1 MPRAGLSAERVVE
14 RAAQI
19 VDEHGL
25 EALSLSRLAADLGVA
40 TPSLYKHVSGMSD
53 LVRGV
58 SVRAVDEFADRLAA
72 SVMGLAG
79 PDALRALADAYR
91 GFAHAHPGLYP
102 LTQVPAEASDGSL
115 SPLRSSAAQ
124 RTVAIVTAALAGYRI
139 PEERV
144 IDAVRMTRALLH
156 GFVDIEIRGGF
167 AMDAPIDVSFATLV
181 DSLDAAL
188 IALGEHEDGQV
199 SVRAKG

>member
-25 EALSLSRLAADLGVA
+25 EELSLSRLAADLGVA
-40 TPSLYKHVSGMSD
+40 PPSLYKHVSGMSD

-58 SVRAVDEFADRLAA
+58 SVRAVDELADRLAA
-72 SVMGLAG
+72 SVMGL
-79 PDALRALADAYR
+79 ALRALADAYR

-102 LTQVPAEASDGSL
+102 MTQVPAEASDGSL
-115 SPLRSSAAQ
+115 SSLRSSAAQ
-124 RTVAIVTAALAGYRI
+124 RTVDIVTAALGGYRI
-139 PEERV
+139 PEDRI
-144 IDAVRMTRALLH
+144 IDAVRMTRASLH
-156 GFVDIEIRGGF
+156 GFVDIEVHGGF
-167 AMDAPIDVSFATLV
+167 AMNAPIDVSFATLV

-188 IALGEHEDGQV
+188 VALGEQ
-199 SVRAKG
+199 

>member
-25 EALSLSRLAADLGVA
+25 EELSLSRLAADLGVA
-40 TPSLYKHVSGMSD
+40 PPSLYKHVSGMSD

-58 SVRAVDEFADRLAA
+58 SLRAMDKLADHLAA

-79 PDALRALADAYR
+79 PDALRALANAYR
-91 GFAHAHPGLYP
+91 GFARAHPGLYP
-102 LTQVPAEASDGSL
+102 MTQVPVEASDRSL

-124 RTVAIVTAALAGYRI
+124 RTVDIVTAALAGYRI
-139 PEERV
+139 PDERMV
-144 IDAVRMTRALLH
+144 DAVRMTRASLH
-156 GFVDIEIRGGF
+156 GFVDIEVHGGF
-167 AMDAPIDVSFATLV
+167 AMDAPTDMSFAILV
-181 DSLDAAL
+181 DSLDVAL
-188 IALGEHEDGQV
+188 TALGEQ
-199 SVRAKG
+199 

>member
-25 EALSLSRLAADLGVA
+25 EELSLSRLAADLGVA
-40 TPSLYKHVSGMSD
+40 PPSLYKHVSGMSD

-58 SVRAVDEFADRLAA
+58 SVRAVDELADRLAA

-102 LTQVPAEASDGSL
+102 MTQVPAEASDGSL

-124 RTVAIVTAALAGYRI
+124 RTVAIVTAALGGYRI
-139 PEERV
+139 PEDRI
-144 IDAVRMTRALLH
+144 IDAVRMTRAALH
-156 GFVDIEIRGGF
+156 GFVDIEVHGGF
-167 AMDAPIDVSFATLV
+167 AMNASIDVRFAPIV
-181 DSLDAAL
+181 DSLHAAL
-188 IALGEHEDGQV
+188 VALGEHEGGQV
-199 SVRAKG
+199 SVRTKG

>member
-25 EALSLSRLAADLGVA
+25 EELSLSRLAADLGVA
-40 TPSLYKHVSGMSD
+40 PPSLYKHVSGMSD

-58 SVRAVDEFADRLAA
+58 SVRAVDELADRLAA

-102 LTQVPAEASDGSL
+102 MTQVPAESSDGSL

-139 PEERV
+139 PDDRI
-144 IDAVRMTRALLH
+144 IDAVRMTRASLH
-156 GFVDIEIRGGF
+156 GFVDIEVRGGF
-167 AMDAPIDVSFATLV
+167 AMAAPIDVSFATLV

-188 IALGEHEDGQV
+188 VALGEQEGCQV
-199 SVRAKG
+199 SVRTKG

>member
-25 EALSLSRLAADLGVA
+25 EELSLSRLAADLGVA
-40 TPSLYKHVSGMSD
+40 PPSLYKHVSGMSD

-58 SVRAVDEFADRLAA
+58 SVRAVDELADRLAA

-102 LTQVPAEASDGSL
+102 MTQVPAEASDGSL

-124 RTVAIVTAALAGYRI
+124 RTVAIVTAALGGYRI
-139 PEERV
+139 PEDRI
-144 IDAVRMTRALLH
+144 IDAVRMTRASLH
-156 GFVDIEIRGGF
+156 GFVDIEVHGGF
-167 AMDAPIDVSFATLV
+167 AMNAPIDVSFATRV
-181 DSLDAAL
+181 DPLDAAL
-188 IALGEHEDGQV
+188 E
-199 SVRAKG
+199 

>member
-14 RAAQI
+14 QAAQI

-40 TPSLYKHVSGMSD
+40 PPSLYKHVSGMDD

-58 SVRAVDEFADRLAA
+58 SVRAVDELADCLAA

-79 PDALRALADAYR
+79 RDALRALAEAYR
-91 GFAHAHPGLYP
+91 GFAHEHPGLYP
-102 LTQVPAEASDGSL
+102 MTQVPVEMSDGSP

-139 PEERV
+139 PDELV
-144 IDAVRMTRALLH
+144 VDAVRMTRASLH
-156 GFVDIEIRGGF
+156 GFVDIEVHGGF
-167 AMDAPIDVSFATLV
+167 AMDASIDVSFATLV

-188 IALGEHEDGQV
+188 IALGGQQGVQV

>member
-25 EALSLSRLAADLGVA
+25 EELSLSRLAADLGVA
-40 TPSLYKHVSGMSD
+40 PPSLYKHVSGMSD

-58 SVRAVDEFADRLAA
+58 SVRAVDELADRLAA

-91 GFAHAHPGLYP
+91 GFARAHPGLYP
-102 LTQVPAEASDGSL
+102 MTQVPVEASDRSL

-124 RTVAIVTAALAGYRI
+124 RTVAIVTAALGGYRI
-139 PEERV
+139 PEDRI
-144 IDAVRMTRALLH
+144 IDAVRMTRASLH
-156 GFVDIEIRGGF
+156 GFVDIEVHGGF
-167 AMDAPIDVSFATLV
+167 AMNAPIDVSFATLV

-188 IALGEHEDGQV
+188 VALGEQ
-199 SVRAKG
+199 

>member
-40 TPSLYKHVSGMSD
+40 PPSLYKHVSGMSD

-58 SVRAVDEFADRLAA
+58 SVRAVDELADHLAV

-102 LTQVPAEASDGSL
+102 MTQVPTETSDGSL

-139 PEERV
+139 PEDRI
-144 IDAVRMTRALLH
+144 IDAVRMTRASLH
-156 GFVDIEIRGGF
+156 GFVDIEVRGGF
-167 AMDAPIDVSFATLV
+167 AMDAPIDVSFAMLV

-188 IALGEHEDGQV
+188 VALGEQEGDQV
-199 SVRAKG
+199 SVRTKG

>member
-40 TPSLYKHVSGMSD
+40 PPSLYKHVSGMGD

-58 SVRAVDEFADRLAA
+58 SVRAVDELADRLAA

-79 PDALRALADAYR
+79 RDALRALADAYR
-91 GFAHAHPGLYP
+91 GFAHEHPGLYP
-102 LTQVPAEASDGSL
+102 MTQVPAETSDGSL

-124 RTVAIVTAALAGYRI
+124 RTVAIVTAALAGYCI
-139 PEERV
+139 PDERV
-144 IDAVRMTRALLH
+144 VDAVRMTRASLH
-156 GFVDIEIRGGF
+156 GFVDIEVQGGF
-167 AMDAPIDVSFATLV
+167 AMDVPIDVSFATLV

-188 IALGEHEDGQV
+188 IALGGQHGGQV
-199 SVRAKG
+199 SVRVKG

>member
-25 EALSLSRLAADLGVA
+25 EELSLSRLAADLGVA
-40 TPSLYKHVSGMSD
+40 PPSLYKHVSGMSD

-58 SVRAVDEFADRLAA
+58 SLRAMDELADHLAA

-79 PDALRALADAYR
+79 PDALRALANAYR
-91 GFAHAHPGLYP
+91 GFARAHPGLYP
-102 LTQVPAEASDGSL
+102 MTQVPVEASDRSL

-124 RTVAIVTAALAGYRI
+124 RTVDIVTAALAGYRI
-139 PEERV
+139 PEERI
-144 IDAVRMTRALLH
+144 IDAVRMTRASLH
-156 GFVDIEIRGGF
+156 GFVDIEVHGGF
-167 AMDAPIDVSFATLV
+167 AMAAPIDVSFDTLV

-188 IALGEHEDGQV
+188 VALGVPEGCQV
-199 SVRAKG
+199 SVWTKG

>member
-58 SVRAVDEFADRLAA
+58 SLRAMDELADHLAA

-79 PDALRALADAYR
+79 PDALRALANAYR
-91 GFAHAHPGLYP
+91 GFARAHPGLYP
-102 LTQVPAEASDGSL
+102 MTQVPVEASDRSL

-124 RTVAIVTAALAGYRI
+124 RTVALVTAALAGYRI
-139 PEERV
+139 PEGRV

>member
-40 TPSLYKHVSGMSD
+40 PPSLYKHVSGMGD

-58 SVRAVDEFADRLAA
+58 SVRAVDELADRLAA

-79 PDALRALADAYR
+79 RDALRALADAYR
-91 GFAHAHPGLYP
+91 GFAHEHPGLYP
-102 LTQVPAEASDGSL
+102 MTQVPVEVSGGSL

-124 RTVAIVTAALAGYRI
+124 RTVAIVAAALAGYRI
-139 PEERV
+139 PDERV
-144 IDAVRMTRALLH
+144 VDAVRMTRASLH
-156 GFVDIEIRGGF
+156 GFVDIEVQGGF
-167 AMDAPIDVSFATLV
+167 AMDVPIDVSFATLV

-188 IALGEHEDGQV
+188 IALGGQHGGQV
-199 SVRAKG
+199 SVRVKG

>member
-40 TPSLYKHVSGMSD
+40 PPSLYKHVSGMGD

-58 SVRAVDEFADRLAA
+58 SVRAVDELADRLAA

-79 PDALRALADAYR
+79 RDALRALADAYR
-91 GFAHAHPGLYP
+91 GFAHEHPGLYP
-102 LTQVPAEASDGSL
+102 MPQGPVAVSGGSL

-124 RTVAIVTAALAGYRI
+124 RTVAIVAAALAGYRI
-139 PEERV
+139 PDERV
-144 IDAVRMTRALLH
+144 VDAVRMTRASLH
-156 GFVDIEIRGGF
+156 GFVDIEVRGGF

-181 DSLDAAL
+181 DSLDTAL
-188 IALGEHEDGQV
+188 VALGEHEGGQV
-199 SVRAKG
+199 SVRTKG

>member
-40 TPSLYKHVSGMSD
+40 PPSLYKHVSGMSD

-58 SVRAVDEFADRLAA
+58 SVRAVDELGDHLAA

-102 LTQVPAEASDGSL
+102 MTQVPTETSDGSL

-139 PEERV
+139 PEDRI
-144 IDAVRMTRALLH
+144 IDAVRMTRASLH
-156 GFVDIEIRGGF
+156 GFVDIEVRGGF
-167 AMDAPIDVSFATLV
+167 AMDAPIDVSFAMLV

-188 IALGEHEDGQV
+188 VALGEQEGDQV
-199 SVRAKG
+199 SVRTKG

>member
-1 MPRAGLSAERVVE
+1 MSRAGLSAERVVE

-25 EALSLSRLAADLGVA
+25 EALSLSRLAAELGVA
-40 TPSLYKHVSGMSD
+40 PPSLYKHVSGMGD

-58 SVRAVDEFADRLAA
+58 SVRAVDELADRLAA

-79 PDALRALADAYR
+79 RDALRALADAYR
-91 GFAHAHPGLYP
+91 GFSHEHPGLYP
-102 LTQVPAEASDGSL
+102 MTQVPAEASDGSL

-144 IDAVRMTRALLH
+144 IDAVRMTRASLH
-156 GFVDIEIRGGF
+156 GFVDIEVRGGF

-188 IALGEHEDGQV
+188 VALGGQEGGQV
-199 SVRAKG
+199 SVKAKG

>member
-25 EALSLSRLAADLGVA
+25 EELSLSRLAADLGVA
-40 TPSLYKHVSGMSD
+40 PPSLYKHVSGMSD

-58 SVRAVDEFADRLAA
+58 SVRAVDELADSLAA

-102 LTQVPAEASDGSL
+102 MTQVPAEASDGSL

-124 RTVAIVTAALAGYRI
+124 RTVAIVTAALGGYRI
-139 PEERV
+139 PDDRI
-144 IDAVRMTRALLH
+144 IDAVRMTRASLH
-156 GFVDIEIRGGF
+156 GFVDIEVHGGF
-167 AMDAPIDVSFATLV
+167 AMNASIDVSFATLV

-188 IALGEHEDGQV
+188 VALGEQEGCQV
-199 SVRAKG
+199 SVRTKG

>member
-25 EALSLSRLAADLGVA
+25 EELSLSRLAADLGVA
-40 TPSLYKHVSGMSD
+40 PPSLYKHVSGMSD

-58 SVRAVDEFADRLAA
+58 SVRAVDELADRLAA

-102 LTQVPAEASDGSL
+102 MTQVPAEASDRSL

-124 RTVAIVTAALAGYRI
+124 RTVAIVIAALGGYRI
-139 PEERV
+139 PDDRI
-144 IDAVRMTRALLH
+144 IDAVRMTRASLH
-156 GFVDIEIRGGF
+156 GFVDIEVHGGF
-167 AMDAPIDVSFATLV
+167 AMNASIDVSFVTLV

-188 IALGEHEDGQV
+188 VALGEQ
-199 SVRAKG
+199 